1 VLAGRADLCALARPH
16 LYDPHWTLHAAADQ
30 GHPVEWVPQ
39 YRSGSRP
46 PNTGKGDAV
55 RKAPVRRFDAAEADR
70 DGWAPR
76 WRPRVSA

>member
-1 VLAGRADLCALARPH
+1 
-16 LYDPHWTLHAAADQ
+16 
-30 GHPVEWVPQ
+30 VEWVPQ

-55 RKAPVRRFDAAEADR
+55 RKAPVRRFDAAEG
-70 DGWAPR
+70 DGDGRVAAR